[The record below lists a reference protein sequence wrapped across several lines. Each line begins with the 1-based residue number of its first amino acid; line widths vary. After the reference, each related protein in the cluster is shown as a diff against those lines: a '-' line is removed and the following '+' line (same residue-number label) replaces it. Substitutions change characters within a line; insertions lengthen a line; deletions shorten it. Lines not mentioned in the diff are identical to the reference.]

1 MVALQLEYRFKGDTM
16 WNDGHRSNSMEYRLP
31 DNPDANIDDDSQ
43 PVYVTALELF
53 ALFDKFAM
61 PELNHLLQDLPQ
73 EKRNDESSPQ
83 DEWISQVRDE
93 VIFLRFR
100 DDLKVK
106 PSTGARGSGSA
117 TSRRHSSLDSSM
129 HEDEHNIQ
137 TYQAVFSDGDD
148 GNDEFEGTGS
158 TAQENLTFPTLLEFE
173 AVAKDVT
180 EPETERREK
189 LYEEESFQAWKFY
202 LATNHSLLLYG
213 VGSKRQLLTKFG
225 KDCLKKD
232 GDILMIDGFHKDLTV
247 EALLDLIVDCWLD
260 GNEPPSYRNKV
271 TNPIVCSDNSAV
283 DNVIV
288 SRAIAIGTEVAK
300 LTYKENRRPLYLII
314 HNIDGVGLRNQAAQQ
329 ALAGLVL
336 NSTLPNGMRSISLV
350 ASVDHVNSPTLLW
363 DSLTRTSYSWI
374 AKEVNTY
381 RPYGPEIVE
390 SNIPEGRQKKTKRV
404 RSEHRTETPIISVL
418 NSLAPRHAES
428 LQELATLQLRQVN
441 NKTTDDEAWI
451 NYVDLLRQCQS
462 HFVVSADQQL
472 RNYLKELID
481 QGIVEKQASAASP
494 KYRIPDSV
502 EKLQEII
509 DYKRTS

>member
-1 MVALQLEYRFKGDTM
+1 
-16 WNDGHRSNSMEYRLP
+16 
-31 DNPDANIDDDSQ
+31 
-43 PVYVTALELF
+43 
-53 ALFDKFAM
+53 
-61 PELNHLLQDLPQ
+61 
-73 EKRNDESSPQ
+73 
-83 DEWISQVRDE
+83 
-93 VIFLRFR
+93 
-100 DDLKVK
+100 
-106 PSTGARGSGSA
+106 
-117 TSRRHSSLDSSM
+117 M
-129 HEDEHNIQ
+129 HEDEHNIH

-232 GDILMIDGFHKDLTV
+232 GDSLMIDGFHKDLTV
-247 EALLDLIVDCWLD
+247 EALLDLIVDFWLD

-271 TNPIVCSDNSAV
+271 TNPSGLNNEPRPGIVCSDNSTV
-283 DNVIV
+283 GNVIV

-350 ASVDHVNSPTLLW
+350 ASVDHVSSPMYGTLLW

-381 RPYGPEIVE
+381 HPYGREIVE
-390 SNIPEGRQKKTKRV
+390 SNIPEGRLKKTKRV
-404 RSEHRTETPIISVL
+404 RSEHRTETRWLRATPSHCKNL
-418 NSLAPRHAES
+418 RRFSLDKS
-428 LQELATLQLRQVN
+428 
-441 NKTTDDEAWI
+441 TT
-451 NYVDLLRQCQS
+451 RPQTM
-462 HFVVSADQQL
+462 
-472 RNYLKELID
+472 
-481 QGIVEKQASAASP
+481 
-494 KYRIPDSV
+494 
-502 EKLQEII
+502 KLV
-509 DYKRTS
+509 